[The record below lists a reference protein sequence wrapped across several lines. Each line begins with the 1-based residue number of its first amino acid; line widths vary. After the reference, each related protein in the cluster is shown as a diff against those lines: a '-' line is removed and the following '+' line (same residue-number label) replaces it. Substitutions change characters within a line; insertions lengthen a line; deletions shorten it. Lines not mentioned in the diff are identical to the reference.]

1 MRDITQQLR
10 DKKVKLQPQI
20 RELKEARKRFQ
31 DIEANYFQKRSTYEK
46 VGRGSD
52 GQQGKSRWT
61 GWLTTEWGC
70 CGTMSRWRWAW
81 RWRGSSSSR
90 WGRGSTTEVDE

>member
-1 MRDITQQLR
+1 MCQTLEDISTLVRDITQQLR

-46 VGRGSD
+46 VGSGSD
-52 GQQGKSRWT
+52 GHDSRA
-61 GWLTTEWGC
+61 GGRVGSRLSGC
-70 CGTMSRWRWAW
+70 AVAR
-81 RWRGSSSSR
+81 
-90 WGRGSTTEVDE
+90 